1 VKLENESLENII
13 FSITKVD
20 MTEYIEEKLKNM
32 NETYEVKYLIKNSKN
47 VKSYDSDKPII
58 KEASNKKHVVLY
70 SIPKINLH
78 FSRKTLA
85 YLFLKLF

>member
-1 VKLENESLENII
+1 MKLENESLENII

-20 MTEYIEEKLKNM
+20 MTEYIEVKFKNM

-58 KEASNKKHVVLY
+58 
-70 SIPKINLH
+70 
-78 FSRKTLA
+78 
-85 YLFLKLF
+85 